1 MTTIHG
7 RNRTIFD
14 AEEAIMGMKKAGIAL
29 LAGLGAVVAIA
40 GIHGPVTAQ
49 EGDLRAGWQPYL
61 GCWVSMDAEEDQG
74 ILCLV
79 AAGQDVE
86 MLTIVDGGVAFS
98 EPLVADGGTH
108 DFERD
113 DCQGTESAR
122 FSEDRRRL
130 YTASMVNCDGQPPRR
145 STGIISMPALD
156 EWVDV
161 RAIETNGATTVWSQ
175 RYQRTSHSVLN
186 QLGLADPVARPNP
199 FALRGGITYATAA
212 ITIDDV
218 IDASRNVDTD
228 AVKGWLASVEQ
239 QFEGLSAADLIRMED
254 AGVATAVID
263 VVVAVSFPEQF
274 ALNEELDRADRNRYM
289 YGWADPFYYPY
300 YGYGRYG
307 RYGYGGYYGRW
318 YPGYYTPVVVSV
330 NRRRDGGGQAVAGG
344 GYRRSG
350 SATSSSGYSGGSSSV
365 GSSGS
370 SGGSKSTRTST
381 GRKAVRRG
389 GK

>member
-1 MTTIHG
+1 
-7 RNRTIFD
+7 
-14 AEEAIMGMKKAGIAL
+14 MGMKKARIAL
-29 LAGLGAVVAIA
+29 LAALGAVVAIA
-40 GIHGPVTAQ
+40 GIHGPVAAQ

-61 GCWVSMDAEEDQG
+61 GCWVSMEAEEDQG
-74 ILCLV
+74 GLCLV
-79 AAGQDVE
+79 ADGQDVE
-86 MLTIVDGGVAFS
+86 MLTIIDGAVAFS

-108 DFERD
+108 EFERD

-130 YTASMVNCDGQPPRR
+130 YTASLVNCDGEPPRR
-145 STGIISMPALD
+145 STGIISMPGLD

-161 RAIETNGATTVWSQ
+161 RAIEANGATTVWSQ

-186 QLGLADPVARPNP
+186 QLGLAAPVARPNP

-218 IDASRNVDTD
+218 IDASSNVDTD
-228 AVKGWLASVEQ
+228 AVQGWLASVEQ
-239 QFEGLSAADLIRMED
+239 QFEGLSAEDLIRMED

-274 ALNEELDRADRNRYM
+274 ALNEELDSADRNRYM
-289 YGWADPFYYPY
+289 YGWADPFYPY
-300 YGYGRYG
+300 YGYSRYGGYG
-307 RYGYGGYYGRW
+307 RYGYGGYYNRY

-330 NRRRDGGGQAVAGG
+330 HRRDGGGQAVAGG
-344 GYRRSG
+344 GYRRPG
-350 SATSSSGYSGGSSSV
+350 SATSSSGYTGGSSSV

-370 SGGSKSTRTST
+370 SGGSKSTGTST

>member
-1 MTTIHG
+1 MSTK
-7 RNRTIFD
+7 RT
-14 AEEAIMGMKKAGIAL
+14 GTAL
-29 LAGLGAVVAIA
+29 LAGLALAAIA
-40 GIHGPVTAQ
+40 IHTPVQAQ

-61 GCWVSMDAEEDQG
+61 GCWQAMDTEEDQG

-79 AAGQDVE
+79 ADGRDVE
-86 MLTIVDGGVAFS
+86 MLTVVDGEVAFR

-130 YTASMVNCDGQPPRR
+130 YTASLVTCDGEATRR
-145 STGIISMPALD
+145 STGIISMPTLD
-156 EWVDV
+156 EWVDI
-161 RAIETNGATTVWSQ
+161 RAIETNGATAVWSQ
-175 RYQRTSHSVLN
+175 RYQRTSHSMLT

-199 FALRGGITYATAA
+199 FALRGGISYATGI

-228 AVKGWLASVEQ
+228 AVEGWLAVVGQ
-239 QFEGLSAADLIRMED
+239 PFESLRAEDLLRMEQ

-263 VVVAVSFPEQF
+263 VVVAFSFPEHF
-274 ALNEELDRADRNRYM
+274 ALNEDSDRARSGYL
-289 YGWADPFYYPY
+289 YPWADPFYYSPY

-307 RYGYGGYYGRW
+307 WGLGYYGYGSRW
-318 YPGYYTPVVVSV
+318 YRGYYTPVVVSV
-330 NRRRDGGGQAVAGG
+330 RSHRGGGGGGQAVAGR
-344 GYRRSG
+344 GYRG
-350 SATSSSGYSGGSSSV
+350 P

-370 SGGSKSTRTST
+370 SGSGVSGSSSSGSTGKASGGRTST
-381 GRKAVRRG
+381 GRTAVRRG

>member
-1 MTTIHG
+1 
-7 RNRTIFD
+7 
-14 AEEAIMGMKKAGIAL
+14 MGMKKAGIAL

-40 GIHGPVTAQ
+40 GIHGPLAAQ

-61 GCWVSMDAEEDQG
+61 GCWVSVEAEEDQG
-74 ILCLV
+74 VLCLV
-79 AAGQDVE
+79 EDGQDVE
-86 MLTIVDGGVAFS
+86 MLTIVDGAVAFS

-130 YTASMVNCDGQPPRR
+130 YTASLVNCDGEPPRR
-145 STGIISMPALD
+145 STGIISMPGLD

-161 RAIETNGATTVWSQ
+161 RAIEANGATTVWSQ

-239 QFEGLSAADLIRMED
+239 QFEGLSAEDLIRMED

-274 ALNEELDRADRNRYM
+274 ALNEELDSPDRNRYM

-307 RYGYGGYYGRW
+307 YGGYYNRY

-330 NRRRDGGGQAVAGG
+330 HRRGDGGGQAVAGG
-344 GYRRSG
+344 GYRRPG

-370 SGGSKSTRTST
+370 SSSGKSTRTST